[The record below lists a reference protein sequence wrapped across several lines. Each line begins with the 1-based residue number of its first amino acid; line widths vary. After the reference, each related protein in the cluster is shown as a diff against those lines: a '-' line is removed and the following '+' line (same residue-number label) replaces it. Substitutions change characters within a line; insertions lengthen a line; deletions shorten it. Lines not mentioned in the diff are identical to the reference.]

1 MGGMLN
7 MPKKFTLIW
16 GGAVVAAV
24 LIVTV
29 LLLNQPYQFR
39 GALIDPALPA
49 PEIKLSASTGGTF
62 ELSSQTSKIV
72 LIFFGYTSCPDVCP
86 TTLSEMKKVRQFLG
100 GDAERV
106 QVIFITVDPERDT
119 QERLSSY
126 LSLFDPQ
133 NIGLT
138 GTDGQLGQ
146 VWRDYGVFREIDT
159 ESQTEAGYLVNH
171 SSRLYLIDQQGN
183 LRLTYPYGSLPE
195 DIAADIDY
203 LIE

>member
-1 MGGMLN
+1 MLN
-7 MPKKFTLIW
+7 MPKKFALIW

-24 LIVTV
+24 IIVTI

-49 PEIKLSASTGGTF
+49 PEIELPASTGGTF
-62 ELSSQTSKIV
+62 NLSSQTGKIV

-86 TTLSEMKKVRQFLG
+86 TTLSETKKVKQILG
-100 GDAERV
+100 EDAKDI
-106 QVIFITVDPERDT
+106 QVVFITVDPERDT
-119 QERLSSY
+119 QERLASY
-126 LSLFDPQ
+126 LSLFDPD

-138 GTDGQLGQ
+138 GTDNQLGQ
-146 VWRDYGVFREIDT
+146 VWQDYGVFREIDT

-183 LRLTYPYGSLPE
+183 LRLTYAYGSLPE

-203 LIE
+203 LLK

>member
-1 MGGMLN
+1 

-100 GDAERV
+100 KDADMV
-106 QVIFITVDPERDT
+106 QVLFITVDPERDT